1 VQECFEFGQTAFD
14 LAERLQQPVF
24 VLSDLDLG
32 MNNWMSKPFDYPE
45 TPLDRG
51 KVLNAEQL
59 NEMQDWG
66 RYKDVDGDGIP
77 YRTLP
82 GIEHPRGSYF
92 TRGSGH
98 NENAGYTERP
108 DDWLKNMARLTRKHD
123 YARTVVPKPVIDRRE
138 GAKVGIIAY
147 GTTDPAIVEARDR
160 LRNQQGIETSYMR
173 LRALPLGEEV
183 REFIAEYDRL
193 YVIEL
198 NTDGQMHKLLQL
210 HTPEY
215 ATRLVSM
222 AHNDGLPLTPRL
234 VTDKINEMEHAR

>member
-1 VQECFEFGQTAFD
+1 MTTAAKPGGAPAPKASVNKAG
-14 LAERLQQPVF
+14 L
-24 VLSDLDLG
+24 
-32 MNNWMSKPFDYPE
+32 SKPDY
-45 TPLDRG
+45 RG
-51 KVLNAEQL
+51 LPSTLCAGCGHDSIASQIIQSAFELSLKPHEIIKLS
-59 NEMQDWG
+59 
-66 RYKDVDGDGIP
+66 GIG

-82 GIEHPRGSYF
+82 GTDHPHAAYF

-123 YARTVVPKPVIDRRE
+123 TARTIVPKPVIDRRE
-138 GAKVGIIAY
+138 GAKVGIIAF

-160 LRNQQGIETSYMR
+160 LRSQQGIETSYMR

-183 REFIAEYDRL
+183 RQFIAEYDRL
-193 YVIEL
+193 YVVEL

-215 ATRLVSM
+215 ATKLVSI
-222 AHNDGLPLTPRL
+222 AYNDGLPLTPRF
-234 VTDKINEMEHAR
+234 VTDQINGMEQAR